1 MEARLTTGGLSNIS
15 PAALMNFLRI
25 YMLRL
30 KEFRWMDGNLV
41 KNIPHINK
49 EELTYILANCTE
61 GERMIMINI
70 YQTPGSLMPNNGSGR
85 ATPTRAYQKVLG
97 NIFNEQVRH
106 NPQIPVSHMTRQPTT
121 HVATSNPST
130 QGQPGLLQ
138 GQHMDPPH
146 VTHTS
151 PSQHNPVPTITVPSV
166 PIPRA
171 TNTSTINT

>member
-30 KEFRWMDGNLV
+30 KEFKWMDGNLV

-61 GERMIMINI
+61 GERMIIINL
-70 YQTPGSLMPNNGSGR
+70 YQTPGSLMPNNGNGR

-106 NPQIPVSHMTRQPTT
+106 NP
-121 HVATSNPST
+121 
-130 QGQPGLLQ
+130 
-138 GQHMDPPH
+138 
-146 VTHTS
+146 
-151 PSQHNPVPTITVPSV
+151 
-166 PIPRA
+166 
-171 TNTSTINT
+171 